1 MAIDNLPGNQ
11 FWERLLLLS
20 ISPNRHTS
28 QVLESF
34 HASFMELVPFKYIVA
49 FTLFQL
55 VYFLIY
61 FGVTWIPI
69 AGILFPLPF
78 FLLISIR
85 EHLLPR
91 FFHPAHLQE
100 LDSCEW
106 EEVPGDPY
114 EKVPPGPGNDDGTD
128 DFYDAEILDE
138 TTISRGELKLRT
150 SFSSE
155 DGLSHRSYPVHPE
168 DVARI

>member
-1 MAIDNLPGNQ
+1 MNVYVVAYQDLDSSSNSVIFLD
-11 FWERLLLLS
+11 R
-20 ISPNRHTS
+20 
-28 QVLESF
+28 VLEAS
-34 HASFMELVPFKYIVA
+34 HASFVELVPFKYIVA

-61 FGVTWIPI
+61 FRVTWIPI

-85 EHLLPR
+85 EHLLPK

-106 EEVPGDPY
+106 EEVPC
-114 EKVPPGPGNDDGTD
+114 
-128 DFYDAEILDE
+128 
-138 TTISRGELKLRT
+138 
-150 SFSSE
+150 
-155 DGLSHRSYPVHPE
+155 
-168 DVARI
+168 

>member
-1 MAIDNLPGNQ
+1 MNVYVVAYQDLDSSSNSVIFLD
-11 FWERLLLLS
+11 R
-20 ISPNRHTS
+20 
-28 QVLESF
+28 VLEAS
-34 HASFMELVPFKYIVA
+34 HASFVELVPFKYIVA

-55 VYFLIY
+55 VYFLIC

-85 EHLLPR
+85 EHLLPK

-106 EEVPGDPY
+106 EEVSGAPH
-114 EKVPPGPGNDDGTD
+114 VSL
-128 DFYDAEILDE
+128 FYFLLACRNVFKGFQFMALKCVSRRKYHPNLE
-138 TTISRGELKLRT
+138 TMMVQMISMMLRYWM
-150 SFSSE
+150 
-155 DGLSHRSYPVHPE
+155 R
-168 DVARI
+168 

>member
-1 MAIDNLPGNQ
+1 MSLFVGGSIFAIIVIKRFLPQFFGDTLPTWRLIYNLPGNQ
-11 FWERLLLLS
+11 LWERLLLLS
-20 ISPNRHTS
+20 ISPNQRTS
-28 QVLESF
+28 KVLESS
-34 HASFMELVPFKYIVA
+34 HASFVELVPFKYIVA

-55 VYFLIY
+55 VYLLIY

-78 FLLISIR
+78 FLLISRR

-106 EEVPGDPY
+106 EEV
-114 EKVPPGPGNDDGTD
+114 
-128 DFYDAEILDE
+128 
-138 TTISRGELKLRT
+138 
-150 SFSSE
+150 
-155 DGLSHRSYPVHPE
+155 
-168 DVARI
+168 VA